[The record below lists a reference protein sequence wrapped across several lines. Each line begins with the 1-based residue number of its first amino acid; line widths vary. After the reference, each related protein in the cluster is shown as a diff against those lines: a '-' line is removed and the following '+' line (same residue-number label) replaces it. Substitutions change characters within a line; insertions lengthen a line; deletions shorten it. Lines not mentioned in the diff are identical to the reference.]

1 MLLKHLEL
9 ESSKFGGLLL
19 FSVRVRQNGAGGIQM
34 PVHRCF
40 DHYFHAAHLSTSR
53 GCCLQVVV
61 ASYAED
67 EIQNR
72 YYLTPFPVKAAHD
85 FPGRSFSSNLAGL
98 FYTKSRS

>member
-19 FSVRVRQNGAGGIQM
+19 FSVCFEK
-34 PVHRCF
+34 RCASYNI
-40 DHYFHAAHLSTSR
+40 DAMSLLHSALHAIHHLISQD
-53 GCCLQVVV
+53 GCLQVVV

-85 FPGRSFSSNLAGL
+85 FPGRFA
-98 FYTKSRS
+98 FP